1 MIGQTSSTAFVAAV
15 VDIVSRRD
23 LSIEV
28 HHGNLPNKHK
38 LALYKPAIHFNSSL
52 KWLLY
57 ICNKKEHLSYK
68 GGCSNM
74 VLRHLKE
81 ELALATH
88 YNF

>member
-15 VDIVSRRD
+15 VNIVSRRD

-38 LALYKPAIHFNSSL
+38 LALYKPSIHFNSSL

-68 GGCSNM
+68 GGCSITCIEAFKST
-74 VLRHLKE
+74 L
-81 ELALATH
+81 
-88 YNF
+88 